1 MERIKKNKK
10 WYSILALSMVISF
23 IAVLAW
29 HHSVEAKYVTIE
41 NAGSTS
47 FPNNNEYTYVK
58 VTGPSGTSTMSLKI
72 THSGSACKNYSFD
85 NASRTLNIKQV
96 SVSNPDPY
104 KLKLSTTSVKTSK
117 SYSDDYSWM
126 HFKVKYTV
134 PAHEK
139 YNSVSYDA
147 PYSQVQQL
155 TNTPGHKTTEQT
167 DFETTVGFSAYN
179 TGVAPYKNPTTKKYF
194 RYYNCKVTINLK
206 KDSYTVNYKEN
217 NGSVGAASKSFAC
230 GSKLTFPTANRTG
243 YTLTGWKDTANSSGT
258 SYTTNSTVCGK
269 GLTLYAQW
277 KANQYKIHYN
287 ANGGSG
293 TMSDSTVAYDSSF
306 TLPKNTF
313 TNNGYQFLGW
323 SKTKDGDVAA
333 YEDQKKFKYQ
343 MASDLTLYAIWG
355 NGQYKISF
363 MPNGAQANAKIIP
376 VKTGESYTI
385 PSGLFTRKG
394 YTFVGWAKTSDAVR
408 ADYTNGVAVSD
419 LTDVGKTIKLYAIW
433 KKNDGSINKTNIIH
447 DEGMFTG
454 DIEIEGQN
462 GTGYSHAH
470 TDSEYANIDKI
481 DAPGYFTDRYR

>member
-1 MERIKKNKK
+1 MKKRDKMKGKK
-10 WYSILALSMVISF
+10 GYAILALVIAISF
-23 IAVLAW
+23 ITVLTWNNLVQA
-29 HHSVEAKYVTIE
+29 SYKTKE

-47 FPNNNEYTYVK
+47 FPNNDKYTYVEVK
-58 VTGPSGTSTMSLKI
+58 GPSGTSTLKLQV

-96 SVSNPDPY
+96 SASNPNPY
-104 KLKLSTTSVKTSK
+104 GLKLSTTSVKTQSHK
-117 SYSDDYSWM
+117 
-126 HFKVKYTV
+126 
-134 PAHEK
+134 
-139 YNSVSYDA
+139 
-147 PYSQVQQL
+147 L
-155 TNTPGHKTTEQT
+155 TKTPDHSTKEQT
-167 DFETTVGFSAYN
+167 DFETTIGLSAYD
-179 TGVAPYKNPTTKKYF
+179 TGVAPYKKPSDQKYY
-194 RYYNCKVTINLK
+194 RYYDCKVTINLNK
-206 KDSYTVNYKEN
+206 TQYKVTYKGN
-217 NGSVGAASKSFAC
+217 NGTIASADSTKSFAC
-230 GSKLTFPTANRTG
+230 GSKLTFPVANRTG
-243 YTLTGWKDTANSSGT
+243 YTLTGWKDTANSTGT

-333 YEDQKKFKYQ
+333 YEDQEAIKYQ
-343 MASDLTLYAIWG
+343 TASDLTLYAIWG

-363 MPNGAQANAKIIP
+363 MPNGAQADAKIIP

-394 YTFVGWAKTSDAVR
+394 YTFVGWAKTPDAVR
-408 ADYTNGVAVSD
+408 ADYTNGAAVSD
-419 LTDVGKTIKLYAIW
+419 LTDAGKTIKLYAIW

-470 TDSEYANIDKI
+470 TDSEYANIDKT